1 MPIAMC
7 AYFCTVKFNTQV
19 DMSGTLLKKMLL
31 VVFIL
36 IPFYAKSDGSYV
48 VYDDPSKGV
57 SLSDLYKVY
66 INGDTS
72 EEIVVFRNECN
83 KYYKGMPGE
92 RKNDDKPLTK
102 FKGRSIHWGHFAFDG
117 KIEVLINFKRDI
129 SGEDVRIYPSRFN
142 VDVKKVDNHTISF
155 VLEKQGQYSV
165 EVGEDGYREGLLLF
179 ADPIESDIPEN
190 LDGWIV
196 IEHTDTGVISKLGDN
211 DKALYFRKGV
221 HNIGV
226 FKVPKQVKE
235 IYLEPGAWVYGSF
248 IMDGKECSNVKIYG
262 RGVLS
267 GAKLHLRESHMIEAK
282 NGADGITVDGIV
294 ISDYSFFA
302 IRLLG
307 CCNNVL
313 WTKIVGGWIYNCDGI
328 AAYAN
333 SKIKNCFIWANDD
346 NIKIYRD
353 NIIVED
359 VVCWQL
365 DNGAIFQLNWSN
377 SQARNCIVRNVD
389 IIRAEWDSDRPNNG
403 IISCRNAGG
412 VDENF
417 IFENVYTDT
426 PVTHIFRLSPMGG
439 EEQVINNFL
448 FRNWNIKVDNLKGKS
463 NYIEGTSEKN
473 EIIGLFFDEFK
484 VNGIKLNEDN
494 FERILKISMKN
505 CARIYCK

>member
-1 MPIAMC
+1 MKNMN
-7 AYFCTVKFNTQV
+7 TVLFKK
-19 DMSGTLLKKMLL
+19 LLFI
-31 VVFIL
+31 VFIL
-36 IPFYAKSDGSYV
+36 VPFCVKSNNSSV
-48 VYDDPSKGV
+48 VYDDPRKGV
-57 SLSDLYKVY
+57 NVSELYKVY
-66 INGDTS
+66 INGDSS
-72 EEIVVFRNECN
+72 EEVVVFKNECN
-83 KYYKGMPGE
+83 KYYKGMLGE

-117 KIEVLINFKRDI
+117 KVEVCIKFSKDI
-129 SGEDVRIYPSRFN
+129 SNEKVNIYPSRFN
-142 VDVKKVDNHTISF
+142 VGVNMVDNHTISF

-165 EVGEDGYREGLLLF
+165 EVGEDGYKEGLLLF
-179 ADPIESDIPEN
+179 ADPIEHDIPKDLKE
-190 LDGWIV
+190 WTV
-196 IEHTDTGVISKLGDN
+196 IEEADASFISKCSTN
-211 DKALYFRKGV
+211 DSSWYFKKGV

-226 FKVPKQVKE
+226 CKVPQHVKN
-235 IYLEPGAWVYGSF
+235 IYLEPGAWVYGAF
-248 IMDGKECSNVKIYG
+248 IMDGKSCSDVKMYG

-267 GAKLHLRESHMIEAK
+267 GAKLHLRESHMVEAK

-307 CCNNVL
+307 SNNNVS

-359 VVCWQL
+359 IVCWQL

-389 IIRAEWDSDRPNNG
+389 IIRAEWDSDRANNG

-426 PVTHIFRLSPMGG
+426 PVSHIFRLSPLGDK
-439 EEQVINNFL
+439 EQVINNFI
-448 FRNWNIKVDNLKGKS
+448 FRNWDIKIDNLKGKR

-473 EIIGLFFDEFK
+473 EITGLFFDRFK
-484 VNGIKLNEDN
+484 VNGIKLDENN
-494 FERILKISMKN
+494 FDEILKVSMKN
-505 CARIYCK
+505 CARVYCK

>member
-1 MPIAMC
+1 M
-7 AYFCTVKFNTQV
+7 
-19 DMSGTLLKKMLL
+19 
-31 VVFIL
+31 VFIL
-36 IPFYAKSDGSYV
+36 IPFYAKSDDRYV
-48 VYDDPSKGV
+48 IYDDPREGV
-57 SLSDLYKVY
+57 LLSDLYKVY
-66 INGDTS
+66 VNGITS
-72 EEIVVFRNECN
+72 EEVVVFKNECN
-83 KYYKGMPGE
+83 KYYRGMPGE

-117 KIEVLINFKRDI
+117 KVEVFVKFKKDI
-129 SGEDVRIYPSRFN
+129 SGEDIKIYPSRFS
-142 VDVKKVDNHTISF
+142 VGVKKVDNHTISF
-155 VLEKQGQYSV
+155 MLKKQGQYSV
-165 EVGEDGYREGLLLF
+165 EVGKDGYKEGLLIF
-179 ADPIESDIPEN
+179 ADPIESDTPKDLNEWTIVEPVDSDELLT
-190 LDGWIV
+190 LD
-196 IEHTDTGVISKLGDN
+196 DN
-211 DKALYFRKGV
+211 DAALYFKKGV

-226 FKVPKQVKE
+226 CKVPKQLKK
-235 IYLEPGAWVYGSF
+235 IYIEPGAWVYGSF

-282 NGADGITVDGIV
+282 NGANGITVDGIV

-307 CCNNVL
+307 NCNNVL

-353 NIIVED
+353 NIKVED

-389 IIRAEWDSDRPNNG
+389 IIRAEWESDRANNG

-412 VDENF
+412 KDENF
-417 IFENVYTDT
+417 IFENINTDT
-426 PVTHIFRLSPMGG
+426 PVTHIFRLSPMG
-439 EEQVINNFL
+439 EKEHAINNFV
-448 FRNWNIKVDNLKGKS
+448 FRNWNIKIDNFKGKS
-463 NYIEGTSEKN
+463 NYIEGTSEKDV
-473 EIIGLFFDEFK
+473 ITGLLFDDFK
-484 VNGIKLNEDN
+484 VNGIKLNEENLD
-494 FERILKISMKN
+494 RILKINLKN
-505 CARIYCK
+505 CASIYFK

>member
-1 MPIAMC
+1 MKNM
-7 AYFCTVKFNTQV
+7 NT
-19 DMSGTLLKKMLL
+19 DLFKKLLFT
-31 VVFIL
+31 VFIL
-36 IPFYAKSDGSYV
+36 IPFCVKSNNSYV
-48 VYDDPSKGV
+48 VYDDPRKGV
-57 SLSDLYKVY
+57 NLSELYKVY
-66 INGDTS
+66 IGNSS
-72 EEIVVFRNECN
+72 EEVVVFKNECN

-102 FKGRSIHWGHFAFDG
+102 FKDRSIHWGHFAFDE
-117 KIEVLINFKRDI
+117 KVEVQVKFSKDI
-129 SGEDVRIYPSRFN
+129 SNDEVNIYPSRFN
-142 VDVKKVDNHTISF
+142 VGVKKVDNHTVSF

-165 EVGEDGYREGLLLF
+165 EVGNDGYKEGLLLF
-179 ADPIESDIPEN
+179 ADPIENDVPKD
-190 LDGWIV
+190 LKAWAV
-196 IEHTDTGVISKLGDN
+196 IEEADADFISKLGGN
-211 DKALYFRKGV
+211 CSSWYFKKGV

-226 FKVPKQVKE
+226 CKVPQHVKN
-235 IYLEPGAWVYGSF
+235 IYLESGAWVYGSF
-248 IMDGKECSNVKIYG
+248 IMDGKACSDVKIYG

-267 GAKLHLRESHMIEAK
+267 GAKLHLRESHMVEAK

-307 CCNNVL
+307 SNNNVS

-333 SKIKNCFIWANDD
+333 SKIKNCFIWSNDD

-353 NIIVED
+353 NITVED

-412 VDENF
+412 EDENF

-426 PVTHIFRLSPMGG
+426 PVSHIFRLSPLGDK
-439 EEQVINNFL
+439 EQMINNFI
-448 FRNWNIKVDNLKGKS
+448 FRNWDIKIDNLKGKS

-473 EIIGLFFDEFK
+473 EITGLFFDEFK
-484 VNGIKLNEDN
+484 VNGIKLEENN
-494 FERILKISMKN
+494 FEKILKISMKN
-505 CARIYCK
+505 CARVYCK